1 MTAVVQVAREQHK
14 TVSTDSETCQQG
26 QEEVVVE
33 LQLEEGRGFGS
44 FHHNFARNQAMM
56 LW

>member
-33 LQLEEGRGFGS
+33 KQLEEGRGFGL
-44 FHHNFARNQAMM
+44 FHHNLVIIN
-56 LW
+56 